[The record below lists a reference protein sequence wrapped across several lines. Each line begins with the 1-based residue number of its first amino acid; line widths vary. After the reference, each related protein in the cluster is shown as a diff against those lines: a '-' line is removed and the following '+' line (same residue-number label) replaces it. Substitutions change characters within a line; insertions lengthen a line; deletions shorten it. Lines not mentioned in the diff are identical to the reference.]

1 MSDTLPYCHAVAT
14 AGSERLDACLGGGDI
29 PLVFSPG
36 PRVLILG
43 GTGEGAAL
51 ARALD
56 GRARVT
62 SSLAGRTRRPAALAG
77 AVRTGGFGGAAGLA
91 RYLREKGV
99 ERLIDATHPFA
110 ARISANAREA
120 AERVGVPRL
129 AVERPMWRRR
139 PGDRWIC
146 VADAAE
152 AARSLAGLPDAV
164 FLTLGPGDL
173 EAFADLADRRFILR
187 RIDPGPSPLP
197 DATVVLARGPFD
209 FPGERRLFEDYG
221 VGTLVTR
228 ASGGAA
234 TEAKILA
241 ARECDMP
248 VVMIRRPPPEPGPRV
263 SSVEEAVAWALSS
276 AGSGSS

>member
-1 MSDTLPYCHAVAT
+1 MS
-14 AGSERLDACLGGGDI
+14 R
-29 PLVFSPG
+29 

-43 GTGEGAAL
+43 GTGEGAAIAL
-51 ARALD
+51 ALD
-56 GRARVT
+56 GRADLT
-62 SSLAGRTRRPAALAG
+62 SSLAGRTRHPAAIAG
-77 AVRTGGFGGAAGLA
+77 EVRTGGFGGAAGLA
-91 RYLREKGV
+91 HYLREECI

-110 ARISANAREA
+110 TRISAHAREA
-120 AERVGVPRL
+120 AERAGVPRL
-129 AVERPMWRRR
+129 AVVRAMWRRE

-152 AARSLAGLPDAV
+152 AAAALADLPDAV

-173 EAFADLADRRFILR
+173 DAFAGLGDRRFVLR

-197 DATVVLARGPFD
+197 GADVVLARGPFD
-209 FPGERRLFEDYG
+209 LADERRLFDACG
-221 VGTLVTR
+221 IGTLVTR

-234 TEAKILA
+234 TEAKIVA
-241 ARECDMP
+241 ARERGMP

-263 SSVEEAVAWALSS
+263 SSVEEAVEWALSS

>member
-1 MSDTLPYCHAVAT
+1 MS
-14 AGSERLDACLGGGDI
+14 S
-29 PLVFSPG
+29 

-43 GTGEGAAL
+43 GTGEGAAI

-56 GRARVT
+56 RRADVT
-62 SSLAGRTRRPAALAG
+62 SSLAGRTRHPAALAG
-77 AVRTGGFGGAAGLA
+77 NVRTGGFGGAAGLA
-91 RYLREKGV
+91 RYLREEGI

-110 ARISANAREA
+110 ARISAHAREA
-120 AERVGVPRL
+120 AERTGVPRL
-129 AVERPMWRRR
+129 AVVRTMWRRE

-146 VADAAE
+146 VADAVE
-152 AARSLAGLPDAV
+152 AAAALAGLPDAV

-173 EAFADLADRRFILR
+173 DAFASLRDRRFVLR

-197 DATVVLARGPFD
+197 DAAAVLARGPFD
-209 FPGERRLFEDYG
+209 LAAERRLFDDYG
-221 VGTLVTR
+221 IGTLVTR

-241 ARECDMP
+241 ARERGMP
-248 VVMIRRPPPEPGPRV
+248 VVMIRRPPPEPGPCV
-263 SSVEEAVAWALSS
+263 SGVEEAVRWALPGALSS

>member
-1 MSDTLPYCHAVAT
+1 MRPVSK
-14 AGSERLDACLGGGDI
+14 
-29 PLVFSPG
+29 PL
-36 PRVLILG
+36 VLILG
-43 GTGEGAAL
+43 GTGEGAAI

-91 RYLREKGV
+91 RYLREQRID
-99 ERLIDATHPFA
+99 RLIDATHPFA
-110 ARISANAREA
+110 ARISAQAREA
-120 AERVGVPRL
+120 AERTGVPRL

-146 VADAAE
+146 VADAAD
-152 AARSLAGLPDAV
+152 AARALAGLPDAL

-173 EAFADLADRRFILR
+173 DAFAGLANRRLVLR
-187 RIDPGPSPLP
+187 RIDPGPSPL
-197 DATVVLARGPFD
+197 AGAAVVLARGPFD
-209 FPGERRLFEDYG
+209 LAGERRLFEEYG
-221 VGTLVTR
+221 VRTLVTR

-234 TEAKILA
+234 TEAKIAA
-241 ARECDMP
+241 ARERNMP

-263 SSVEEAVAWALSS
+263 SSVEEAVAWALSGALSS